1 MDSVLVQEEN
11 EAIVTPAMTFSPRVA
26 VLLALLGGGLSLPAQ
41 EGAAPDPLSLGDLLD
56 NKPAPAA
63 PAAPPAAAQPD
74 VGAATPPDPAAPATA
89 AQPDAGAATPPAPTV
104 EAPPADGNVVPNP
117 GFDKRDAEGK
127 PGAWS
132 IRPISGSKQADI
144 AGVVGEGRDQG
155 PCLKLSYSA
164 PTRSAFGAP
173 IPLKPDTDYVFG
185 GWVKTDGVVQG
196 SGTTGA
202 MVRIGCLANPGLK
215 VSSDFL
221 HGTQDWREVKGRM
234 RTGSGA
240 DQGFF
245 VLCLLGGDG
254 ETKGTAWFDG
264 IYVREDKTPYRRPA
278 LDPPVFYREGLSLDK
293 DQVSDL
299 ATALASVVCNFPE
312 QGAVLK
318 PDFKAC
324 VLGIA
329 LRLDPRNRIAVVA
342 NSQLDAG
349 QTPKSSDAFTDFA
362 AVVRLF
368 DQLAPLLLG
377 QDATTDDKALGLY
390 LGDILWQLDPGSGFA
405 PQYVKLHDSGRG
417 ADWVPILPPLPK
429 PKDDGGK
436 QGASVAEGGGKEG
449 GAGGADESGTAAV
462 TPGGEEYPVPIAKI
476 SVGPAFGRTSASC
489 RTVILGGGP
498 GTRAILR
505 PVMLTWRD
513 YRLEQRYSAKESR
526 NVDVRVPLEPTGR
539 ADAVFGHTMGTTLS
553 TVWTARILPDFR
565 KRFSGWPT
573 SGAVDVT
580 IAGYSDVNGS
590 SAALATAMAWES
602 LMRDVEINPRVAVVA
617 TWTEKGAL
625 ATHSHLPDMLIGYG
639 RNWSD
644 ILLVGPGSSAKVAD
658 AAVRGYLLPLVST
671 QVIEVRNYAEAM
683 DIATGK
689 IEAKT
694 KASIE
699 GVAQVLALRSKMDAA
714 AMMKNKF
721 VIDRLNQL
729 AAANPLNLT
738 PSLLLAAA
746 GNQKR
751 LDAQQSAEEIGR
763 LFQWLEQMAEADIE
777 WIPEAEGIEA
787 VEIFND
793 RLREIRPRM
802 DASVNRLNI
811 RIDESVKAITDMVH
825 VRDRTTATAIRRA
838 ETTRETLAEARRAI
852 DQAATSQP

>member
-1 MDSVLVQEEN
+1 
-11 EAIVTPAMTFSPRVA
+11 MTFSPRVA
-26 VLLALLGGGLSLPAQ
+26 VLLALLGGALSLPAQ
-41 EGAAPDPLSLGDLLD
+41 DGAAPGSPSLDDLLD

-63 PAAPPAAAQPD
+63 PAAPAADATPDAPAAA
-74 VGAATPPDPAAPATA
+74 PAAAAAPPAPAVA
-89 AQPDAGAATPPAPTV
+89 AKPEAGAATPPAPTA
-104 EAPPADGNVVPNP
+104 EALPADGNVVPNP

-132 IRPISGSKQADI
+132 FRHISGSEQADA
-144 AGVVGEGRDQG
+144 AGVVGEGRDHG
-155 PCLKLSYSA
+155 PCLKLSFGA

-173 IPLKPDTDYVFG
+173 VPLKPDTDYVFG
-185 GWVKTDGVVQG
+185 GWVRTDGVVQG

-202 MVRIGCLANPGLK
+202 MVRIGCLANPALK

-221 HGTQDWREVKGRM
+221 YGTQGWKEVKGRI
-234 RTGSGA
+234 RTGSA
-240 DQGFF
+240 TDQGFF
-245 VLCLLGGDG
+245 VLCLLGGEG

-264 IYVREDKTPYRRPA
+264 IYVKQDKTPYRRPS
-278 LDPPVFYREGLSLDK
+278 LDQPVFYREGLSLDK

-324 VLGIA
+324 VLGVA

-342 NSQLDAG
+342 NSQFDAG
-349 QTPKSSDAFTDFA
+349 QTPKPSDAFTDFA
-362 AVVRLF
+362 AVSRLL

-390 LGDILWQLDPGSGFA
+390 LADILWQLDPSTGA
-405 PQYVKLHDSGRG
+405 AQQYVKLHDSGRG
-417 ADWVPILPPLPK
+417 ADWTPILPPLPK
-429 PKDDGGK
+429 PDDNTGRTGP
-436 QGASVAEGGGKEG
+436 GVAEGGGKETG
-449 GAGGADESGTAAV
+449 PDEPGTPAV
-462 TPGGEEYPVPIAKI
+462 TPGVDEYPVPVAKI
-476 SVGPAFGRTSASC
+476 KVGPAFGRTSASC
-489 RTVILGGGP
+489 RTVMLGGGP

-513 YRLEQRYSAKESR
+513 YKLTERYSSKEGR
-526 NVDVRVPLEPTGR
+526 NVDVKVPLEPTGH
-539 ADAVFGHTMGTTLS
+539 ADAVFDHSMGTTLS
-553 TVWTARILPDFR
+553 TVWTTRILPAFR

-573 SGAVDVT
+573 SGAVDVA
-580 IAGYSDVNGS
+580 IAGYSDANGS

-602 LMRDVEINPRVAVVA
+602 MMRDVEINPRVAVVG
-617 TWTEKGAL
+617 TWTEKGEL

-658 AAVRGYLLPLVST
+658 AAVRGYLLPLAST

-683 DIATGK
+683 DIASGK

-699 GVAQVLALRSKMDAA
+699 GVAQVLALRTKMDLGT
-714 AMMKNKF
+714 MMKNKF

-746 GNQKR
+746 ANQKR

-811 RIDESVKAITDMVH
+811 RLDESVKAIIDMVRI
-825 VRDRTTATAIRRA
+825 RDRTTATAIRRA
-838 ETTRETLAEARRAI
+838 ETTRETLGEARRVI